1 TAPPS
6 AACLRIENISRGS
19 RLFRSTDEGERWTP
33 ISPELARRDPRT
45 MDASGGPIT
54 KDQTGVETY
63 ALIFA
68 FDESPV
74 RRGVLWV
81 GTDDGLVWLSRD
93 NGATWKNVT
102 PPTIGDFT
110 RISIIEPSPHDAGT
124 AYVAANRY
132 QQGDPRPLL
141 YRTTDFGA
149 TWSLVVDGIAPTH
162 FLRVVREDPVR
173 RGLLFAGTERGV
185 YVSFDAGRQWRS
197 LRRNL
202 PLVPVHD
209 LRIKDAD
216 LIAATHGR
224 SFWVLD
230 NLTPLRQLSPRI
242 VAARTHLF
250 EPPTI
255 TRSDW
260 GGGFFAQLAAFTGGA
275 NAIGANPPGGV
286 PVQYWLKAP
295 NELVRLEFL
304 DAKGAPIAAF
314 TSEQDP
320 ATAADSVA
328 LEQRKLK
335 AIDSLVTTA
344 GWSRDSATRVMTAR
358 FASPAALLQT
368 VDIEELFSRPAR
380 PARVP
385 NRAGLNTFFWNMR
398 YPDAVRFDGM
408 IMWAASVTGPI
419 APPGSYAVRL
429 TVGDQTQ
436 VRPIRLVRDPRSDAT
451 DADLR
456 AQFTL
461 LQQIGARTSDANNA
475 VRTARNMR
483 GQVADRTPRLSG
495 AAAAEFTQLANTMLE
510 RVAAGEREIYQV
522 QNQSMQDP
530 LNYPIR
536 LNNQIASL
544 AGTVAS
550 GDYRP
555 TAQAREAFT
564 MLSGKLDVQ
573 LTVIRKAL
581 DDALPRLNAILK
593 AAGLQPLVPSTE
605 ELKEKP
611 KVAM

>member
-1 TAPPS
+1 
-6 AACLRIENISRGS
+6 
-19 RLFRSTDEGERWTP
+19 
-33 ISPELARRDPRT
+33 
-45 MDASGGPIT
+45 
-54 KDQTGVETY
+54 
-63 ALIFA
+63 
-68 FDESPV
+68 
-74 RRGVLWV
+74 
-81 GTDDGLVWLSRD
+81 
-93 NGATWKNVT
+93 
-102 PPTIGDFT
+102 
-110 RISIIEPSPHDAGT
+110 
-124 AYVAANRY
+124 
-132 QQGDPRPLL
+132 
-141 YRTTDFGA
+141 
-149 TWSLVVDGIAPTH
+149 
-162 FLRVVREDPVR
+162 
-173 RGLLFAGTERGV
+173 
-185 YVSFDAGRQWRS
+185 
-197 LRRNL
+197 
-202 PLVPVHD
+202 
-209 LRIKDAD
+209 
-216 LIAATHGR
+216 
-224 SFWVLD
+224 
-230 NLTPLRQLSPRI
+230 
-242 VAARTHLF
+242 
-250 EPPTI
+250 
-255 TRSDW
+255 
-260 GGGFFAQLAAFTGGA
+260 
-275 NAIGANPPGGV
+275 
-286 PVQYWLKAP
+286 
-295 NELVRLEFL
+295 
-304 DAKGAPIAAF
+304 
-314 TSEQDP
+314 
-320 ATAADSVA
+320 
-328 LEQRKLK
+328 
-335 AIDSLVTTA
+335 
-344 GWSRDSATRVMTAR
+344 
-358 FASPAALLQT
+358 
-368 VDIEELFSRPAR
+368 
-380 PARVP
+380 
-385 NRAGLNTFFWNMR
+385 MR